1 MAKDTK
7 TNTGS
12 TTGASSAES
21 AVLTDGL
28 EVDYNNTQ
36 PYKLGL
42 IYKKLG
48 DMLMNP
54 KTDIQELVNFT
65 KKLGCK
71 VSVSLGE

>member
-28 EVDYNNTQ
+28 DVDYKKTQ

-42 IYKKLG
+42 IYKELG

-54 KTDIQELVNFT
+54 KTDIQDLVNFSRG
-65 KKLGCK
+65 LGCK